1 MRAKKSYG
9 QNFLINQGIID
20 KIIHS
25 FVTHNTCENVLEIGP
40 GKGALTQLL
49 AREKHLKLKAV
60 EADRDMVDY
69 LMRNDILEEPQI
81 INDDFLK
88 LPLDRVFDHKEFSVI
103 GNFPYNISS
112 QILFRIKKYVDLVPL
127 MVGMFQKEVA
137 ERIVSKEGSKAY
149 GILSVLIQA
158 HYETKLLFNVSP
170 GSFRPIPKVTSA
182 VIMLR
187 RKEDF
192 MLPCDEKVFTNV
204 VKLSFNQRRKM
215 LRNSLKSVV
224 TETDIFSHE
233 YMTRRPEQMN
243 LEDYYTLATII
254 EKQEK

>member
-1 MRAKKSYG
+1 M
-9 QNFLINQGIID
+9 
-20 KIIHS
+20 
-25 FVTHNTCENVLEIGP
+25 THNTCDNVLEVGP

-49 AREKHLKLKAV
+49 AQEEIINLKAV
-60 EADRDMVDY
+60 EADRDMADY
-69 LMRNDILEEPQI
+69 LLSNEILDDSQI
-81 INDDFLK
+81 IQGDFLK
-88 LPLDRVFDHKEFSVI
+88 LPLDKVFDQQEFSVI

-112 QILFRIKKYVDLVPL
+112 QILFRIKKYLDLVPL

-158 HYETKLLFNVSP
+158 HYEAKLLFNVSP
-170 GSFRPIPKVTSA
+170 GSFRPIPKVTSS

-187 RKEDF
+187 RKENF
-192 MLPCDEKVFTNV
+192 ILPCDEKVFTNI

-224 TETDIFSHE
+224 TQTDIFSHE

>member
-9 QNFLINQGIID
+9 QNFLINQGIIE
-20 KIIHS
+20 KIVHS
-25 FVTHNTCENVLEIGP
+25 FVTHNTCDNVLEVGP
-40 GKGALTQLL
+40 GKGALTELL
-49 AREKHLKLKAV
+49 LQEQHFSFKAV
-60 EADRDMVDY
+60 EADRDMADY
-69 LMRNDILEEPQI
+69 LLSHEILDDAQI
-81 INDDFLK
+81 IQEDFLK

-170 GSFRPIPKVTSA
+170 GSFRPIPKVTSS

-233 YMTRRPEQMN
+233 YMTRRPEPVS
-243 LEDYYTLATII
+243 YTHLTLPTKA
-254 EKQEK
+254 